1 MSPLLRPRRGQGP
14 APRWPL
20 WRGADLRVSDAER
33 AEAADRLS
41 KHYSDGRLDEATFN
55 ERLDQAMRAVTQ
67 SDLAGLLADL
77 PDTGPAGRPSGPAG
91 RPSGTPRNRPRLHR
105 LLFLAV
111 VVVIAVVAGQA
122 LARALWVPLIPWLL
136 IGLVAFIW
144 LQHAARRHEGGSRSS
159 GPGLRDGG

>member
-1 MSPLLRPRRGQGP
+1 MSPLLRARRAPGP
-14 APRWPL
+14 ASRWPL

-33 AEAADRLS
+33 AEVADILS

-77 PDTGPAGRPSGPAG
+77 PDTGQTASPSGPAG
-91 RPSGTPRNRPRLHR
+91 RPSGTPRNRPRLYR
-105 LLFLAV
+105 VLFLAF

-122 LARALWVPLIPWLL
+122 LARLLWVPLIPWLL

-144 LQHAARRHEGGSRSS
+144 LQHAARHHSGGSRSS
-159 GPGLRDGG
+159 DPALRDRG

>member
-1 MSPLLRPRRGQGP
+1 MSPLLRPPRGQGP
-14 APRWPL
+14 ASRWPL

-33 AEAADRLS
+33 AEVADRLS
-41 KHYSDGRLDEATFN
+41 KHYSDGRLDEATFGQ
-55 ERLDQAMRAVTQ
+55 RLDQAMRAVTQ

-77 PDTGPAGRPSGPAG
+77 PDTGQTGRPSGPAG
-91 RPSGTPRNRPRLHR
+91 RPSGTLRNRPRLHR
-105 LLFLAV
+105 VLFLAF

-144 LQHAARRHEGGSRSS
+144 LQHAARRHKGGSRSS
-159 GPGLRDGG
+159 DPGLRDRG